1 MGGAVDLDAWLEE
14 VRASKPPF
22 ECPMEGCS
30 KSYKSLQSVQKH
42 VTRCNKENQASL
54 SEGEEQPQMASP
66 PPFTYTDAQKLVEF
80 EVEGRAEKFSIYEA
94 LKLVSKEEYEASLP
108 EEMRER
114 AREKEGEEG
123 AEGTKTP
130 SMTPKTA
137 SKKRGKAP
145 RYSTPKNPTLK
156 QVERAMERAAAAEER
171 AEKVENKD
179 LQPVDKRVLQ
189 KLPEAQYREVAD
201 YCLPPALPMPT
212 AYFKFIEKTAE
223 EMDREVEYDM
233 DEEDVAWLKLM
244 NGRRSSDQLTRITE
258 DQFELLMDR
267 LEKESYFHV
276 QTNGSSQYSAP
287 VDDDAICCVCMDGEA
302 TNTNVILFCD
312 LCNLAVHQECYGVPY
327 IPEGQWLCRRC
338 LQSPSR
344 SVECCLCPNRG
355 GAFKQTDDGRW
366 AHVVCGLWI
375 PEVRFANTVFLE
387 PIDSIGHIPPA
398 RWKLTCRVCRQR
410 GVGACIQCHKNSCY
424 IAFHVTCG
432 LLAGLHM
439 KMETVR
445 EAGPGGTSITVRKTA
460 CCDQH
465 TPLDSDARPRL
476 DDVAALGITTPNS
489 KKSRS
494 PKKAIMEQHPLP
506 ILFRG
511 LMNFSPQ
518 CPWDKVQ
525 KIAGLV
531 DIQKKN
537 QFIQRLMAYWTLKRQ
552 TRNGVPLIRR
562 LQFAKASKEQL
573 GKLETPQKNSH
584 HSLKS
589 PKPVGLLSD
598 DSSVDEDD
606 EEEVAEDGKKTEKTE
621 KTKERKEKKE
631 KKKAPVDA
639 SMAEFKRMSDER
651 RRMRRLRHDL
661 ERVRLLCELIRKR
674 EQRKRELLV
683 VNSEIKTIQLNP
695 FLFFLR
701 KVLEHLEELDTQE
714 IFADPVDPDEVP
726 DYLDIVKV
734 PMDFSKMKEKMELFE
749 YPVIDDFEKDFNLM
763 VGNCLAYNERE
774 TIFYRAGT
782 KMRDLGGSI
791 IRAARRQAEMLGF
804 HPDTGMLTREGPKQE
819 EVSDDRL
826 MKEIDEF
833 LNDEAGREG
842 LEDEEHLKQ
851 LLHVQ
856 DKAALIHHPSAKK
869 RRQQTI
875 KIELQKLR
883 RKMSI
888 EKSVEKGGKKD
899 KTGDAEASENVEE
912 EEDAVHVKKKTGRL
926 PKEEEKKKP
935 SGLTEDKE
943 EVKKNKSSK
952 DDKDLENVVKKK
964 AGRPPKS
971 KKGDEKKRKRD
982 TSDEDGEK
990 REEPKKKRKPE
1001 VDEVSE
1007 EKSKK
1012 KVEKSPEKTG
1022 VNRRNAV
1029 LFTRKKEAAKTEEKP
1044 ALKTEDGKEEEE
1056 EEGEAKGKEEAAM
1069 TREQDEF
1076 EFHEPEATEQPVLAM
1091 KKRGRRARPRE
1102 EAGGV
1107 RSGPCTGGPRIMD
1120 ESLFRTYRQG
1130 GGLDTDTD
1138 TGADSADHLTTSTDD
1153 DSSSDSGEESYA
1165 GMSALDIP
1173 LEPLDLVWAKCRGYP
1188 WYPALIINPKMP
1200 RTGYFH
1206 NGVPIPVP
1214 PQDVLQLADSHT
1226 RPHYLILFFDTKRT
1240 WQWLPRDKLEPLG
1253 VDTELDKTK
1262 LVQSK
1267 KAGER
1272 KAVKKAYE
1280 EAILHRCRVTGE
1292 TVDLAQAHQAQEDK
1306 EEQQEKEEGKVVVKE
1321 DKEET
1326 TKKAAATKDEN
1337 KQKTSAAEEAEQPVS
1352 EGKTSG
1358 KERKK

>member
-1 MGGAVDLDAWLEE
+1 MGGQVDLDLWLEE
-14 VRASKPPF
+14 VKASKPPYHCPF
-22 ECPMEGCS
+22 EDCD
-30 KSYKSLQSVQKH
+30 KSFKSVQSAQKH
-42 VTRCNKENQASL
+42 AGRCNKENHLRPSDANEKPEVTMPAFQ
-54 SEGEEQPQMASP
+54 P
-66 PPFTYTDAQKLVEF
+66 PPRDSLMYTDAQKMVEF
-80 EVEGRAEKFSIYEA
+80 ELNGKTEKFSIYDA
-94 LKLVSKEEYEASLP
+94 LSLVSKEDYEASLP
-108 EEMRER
+108 PEMREKD
-114 AREKEGEEG
+114 KEGEEG
-123 AEGTKTP
+123 GEPKTP
-130 SMTPKTA
+130 VCIKNT

-156 QVERAMERAAAAEER
+156 QIERERERQEAAAEK

-179 LQPVDKRVLQ
+179 LQPVDKKVLQ
-189 KLPEAQYREVAD
+189 KLPEAQYREISD
-201 YCLPPALPMPT
+201 YNLPPAPPMPVT
-212 AYFKFIEKTAE
+212 YYKFVEKTAE
-223 EMDREVEYDM
+223 EMDKEVEYDM
-233 DEEDVAWLKLM
+233 DEEDVAWLKMM
-244 NGRRSSDQLTRITE
+244 NSRRSSDQLSKISE

-276 QTNGSSQYSAP
+276 QTNGNSQYSAP

-465 TPLDSDARPRL
+465 TPADSDARPRL

-562 LQFAKASKEQL
+562 LQFAKASKEQI

-589 PKPVGLLSD
+589 PKSVGLPSD
-598 DSSVDEDD
+598 ESSQGEED
-606 EEEVAEDGKKTEKTE
+606 EEEGNEDKKKEK
-621 KTKERKEKKE
+621 KERKEKKLPMVE
-631 KKKAPVDA
+631 ANMAQFKK
-639 SMAEFKRMSDER
+639 MSDER

-674 EQRKRELLV
+674 EQRKRELLTV
-683 VNSEIKTIQLNP
+683 SAEIKTIQLNP

-701 KVLEHLEELDTQE
+701 KLLEHLEELDTQD

-726 DYLDIVKV
+726 DYLDIVKI
-734 PMDFSKMKEKMELFE
+734 PMDFSKMKEKTELFE
-749 YPVIDDFEKDFNLM
+749 YVDIDDFEKDFTLM
-763 VGNCLAYNERE
+763 VNNCLAYNERE

-782 KMRDLGGSI
+782 KMRDVGGSI
-791 IRAARRQAEMLGF
+791 IRQARRQAEMLGF
-804 HPDTGMLTREGPKQE
+804 DPDTGMLTGEGPKKE
-819 EVSDDRL
+819 EISDDRL
-826 MKEIDEF
+826 MRDIDEF
-833 LNDEAGREG
+833 LNDETAREG

-851 LLHVQ
+851 LLIVQ
-856 DKAALIHHPSAKK
+856 DKAGLIHHPTAKTK
-869 RRQQTI
+869 RLQKI
-875 KIELQKLR
+875 KTELQKLR

-888 EKSVEKGGKKD
+888 EKSVEKGEKKVGSTEKQGVEKKKREDSEEGRKEKVEEAEDEERGKEK
-899 KTGDAEASENVEE
+899 KEQTGDQKVGVNADEE
-912 EEDAVHVKKKTGRL
+912 TEEPAPSKKKSGRSSKDDDAKKK
-926 PKEEEKKKP
+926 PVDEEKKKK
-935 SGLTEDKE
+935 SSTKEKE
-943 EVKKNKSSK
+943 E
-952 DDKDLENVVKKK
+952 KDLEAALRKK
-964 AGRPPKS
+964 AGRPSKS
-971 KKGDEKKRKRD
+971 KKEKADADQKKRKRD
-982 TSDEDGEK
+982 SSDEGGKEK
-990 REEPKKKRKPE
+990 KEESKKKRRVEDKE
-1001 VDEVSE
+1001 DGCD
-1007 EKSKK
+1007 SKK
-1012 KVEKSPEKTG
+1012 DKKKTEKSPEKTG

-1029 LFTRKKEAAKTEEKP
+1029 LFTRKKEAAKSEEKP
-1044 ALKTEDGKEEEE
+1044 ILKAEGKDEDED
-1056 EEGEAKGKEEAAM
+1056 EEGESKLEE
-1069 TREQDEF
+1069 QKQGGEF
-1076 EFHEPEATEQPVLAM
+1076 EFHEPEFESPSATQLPSQL
-1091 KKRGRRARPRE
+1091 KKRGRKGKRGDERQGRGG
-1102 EAGGV
+1102 AG
-1107 RSGPCTGGPRIMD
+1107 CTGGPKMVD
-1120 ESLFRTYRQG
+1120 ENLFKTYRQG

-1138 TGADSADHLTTSTDD
+1138 TGADSAGDGILSTSTDD
-1153 DSSSDSGEESYA
+1153 DSSSDRHQNASHSLSSLNAVLAPDVESRPCPLFGLAVPSPNAESA
-1165 GMSALDIP
+1165 GDAACRTPKAVPPSDHEPAPCREYVPLMEIEAVPPPKIAELSPCLLPVAEIEIASQAAQSLPSINAYLPPRSAFRSALP
-1173 LEPLDLVWAKCRGYP
+1173 S
-1188 WYPALIINPKMP
+1188 ALAF
-1200 RTGYFH
+1200 RCQ
-1206 NGVPIPVP
+1206 PISP
-1214 PQDVLQLADSHT
+1214 PGKSNIVA
-1226 RPHYLILFFDTKRT
+1226 ILKKR
-1240 WQWLPRDKLEPLG
+1240 
-1253 VDTELDKTK
+1253 ELD
-1262 LVQSK
+1262 SK
-1267 KAGER
+1267 KKSR
-1272 KAVKKAYE
+1272 LSK
-1280 EAILHRCRVTGE
+1280 
-1292 TVDLAQAHQAQEDK
+1292 
-1306 EEQQEKEEGKVVVKE
+1306 
-1321 DKEET
+1321 
-1326 TKKAAATKDEN
+1326 
-1337 KQKTSAAEEAEQPVS
+1337 
-1352 EGKTSG
+1352 
-1358 KERKK
+1358 

>member
-1 MGGAVDLDAWLEE
+1 MAGQVDLDAWLEE
-14 VRASKPPF
+14 ARTGKPPYH
-22 ECPMEGCS
+22 CPVEGCP
-30 KSYKSLQSVQKH
+30 KSYKSLQMVQKH
-42 VTRCNKENQASL
+42 AARCNKENQL
-54 SEGEEQPQMASP
+54 DKTETDTEEKPEVAPATFQSP
-66 PPFTYTDAQKLVEF
+66 PRDLLHYTDAQKMVEF
-80 EVEGRAEKFSIYEA
+80 ELDGRAEKFSIYDA
-94 LKLVSKEEYEASLP
+94 LSLVSKEDYEASLP
-108 EEMRER
+108 VEMREK
-114 AREKEGEEG
+114 AEKDGEEG
-123 AEGTKTP
+123 GEPKTP
-130 SMTPKTA
+130 VCLKSA
-137 SKKRGKAP
+137 SKKRGKARP
-145 RYSTPKNPTLK
+145 YNTPKNLTLK
-156 QVERAMERAAAAEER
+156 QVERAMERAAAAEEK
-171 AEKVENKD
+171 AEQPNKD
-179 LQPVDKRVLQ
+179 LQPVDKKVLQ
-189 KLPEAQYREVAD
+189 KLPEAQYREIID
-201 YCLPPALPMPT
+201 YKLPPPVVMP
-212 AYFKFIEKTAE
+212 ANYYKFVEKTPE

-244 NGRRSSDQLTRITE
+244 NGRRLSDQQTKISE

-276 QTNGSSQYSAP
+276 QTNGNSQYSAP

-439 KMETVR
+439 RMETVR

-465 TPLDSDARPRL
+465 TPADSDARPRL

-584 HSLKS
+584 HSLRS
-589 PKPVGLLSD
+589 PKPGLFSD
-598 DSSVDEDD
+598 DSSKG
-606 EEEVAEDGKKTEKTE
+606 EEEGEEDQADGKKEKRE
-621 KTKERKEKKE
+621 KKERKLL
-631 KKKAPVDA
+631 APLDA
-639 SMAEFKRMSDER
+639 NVAEFKRMSEER

-674 EQRKRELLV
+674 EQRKRELLAT
-683 VNSEIKTIQLNP
+683 NAEIKTIQLNP

-701 KVLEHLEELDTQE
+701 RVIELLAEFDTQE
-714 IFADPVDPDEVP
+714 IFADPVDENEVP
-726 DYLDIVKV
+726 DYRDIVKK
-734 PMDFSKMKEKMELFE
+734 PMDFSKMREKMELFE
-749 YPVIDDFEKDFNLM
+749 YPSIDDFEKDFTLM

-782 KMRDLGGSI
+782 KMRDQGGSI
-791 IRAARRQAEMLGF
+791 IRQARRQAEMLGF
-804 HPDTGMLTREGPKQE
+804 DPETGMLTGEGPKKE

-833 LNDEAGREG
+833 LKDGGAREA
-842 LEDEEHLKQ
+842 LEDEEHLKR
-851 LLHVQ
+851 LLQVQ
-856 DKAALIHHPSAKK
+856 DKAGLIHHPVAKK
-869 RRQQTI
+869 KREQTI
-875 KIELQKLR
+875 KMELQKLR

-899 KTGDAEASENVEE
+899 KLGDLEASENAEE
-912 EEDAVHVKKKTGRL
+912 EEDAAVEVKKKIGRPPKDEEDDAAVQVKKKTGRP
-926 PKEEEKKKP
+926 PKDEEKKKP
-935 SGLTEDKE
+935 GRPVEDKDGL
-943 EVKKNKSSK
+943 KKKSSSSK
-952 DDKDLENVVKKK
+952 DEKESSDGTVKKK
-964 AGRPPKS
+964 AGRPPKA
-971 KKGDEKKRKRD
+971 KKSEEKKRKRGS
-982 TSDEDGEK
+982 SDEDAED
-990 REEPKKKRKPE
+990 RDETKKKRKA
-1001 VDEVSE
+1001 DGDDAGE
-1007 EKSKK
+1007 EKTKK

-1044 ALKTEDGKEEEE
+1044 VLKPDDEKEEDGGGPGPPEEV
-1056 EEGEAKGKEEAAM
+1056 GRQLPSQK
-1069 TREQDEF
+1069 TDEF
-1076 EFHEPEATEQPVLAM
+1076 EFHEPSSPGPATPRLPASGRR
-1091 KKRGRRARPRE
+1091 RGRKPRRGE
-1102 EAGGV
+1102 DSG
-1107 RSGPCTGGPRIMD
+1107 GPCTGGPVVSVD
-1120 ESLFRTYRQG
+1120 ESLFRNYRQG
-1130 GGLDTDTD
+1130 GGLDTDT
-1138 TGADSADHLTTSTDD
+1138 GADSAGDGLLSTDSDD
-1153 DSSSDSGEESYA
+1153 DSSSD
-1165 GMSALDIP
+1165 
-1173 LEPLDLVWAKCRGYP
+1173 R
-1188 WYPALIINPKMP
+1188 
-1200 RTGYFH
+1200 
-1206 NGVPIPVP
+1206 
-1214 PQDVLQLADSHT
+1214 
-1226 RPHYLILFFDTKRT
+1226 
-1240 WQWLPRDKLEPLG
+1240 
-1253 VDTELDKTK
+1253 
-1262 LVQSK
+1262 
-1267 KAGER
+1267 
-1272 KAVKKAYE
+1272 
-1280 EAILHRCRVTGE
+1280 
-1292 TVDLAQAHQAQEDK
+1292 
-1306 EEQQEKEEGKVVVKE
+1306 
-1321 DKEET
+1321 
-1326 TKKAAATKDEN
+1326 
-1337 KQKTSAAEEAEQPVS
+1337 
-1352 EGKTSG
+1352 
-1358 KERKK
+1358 